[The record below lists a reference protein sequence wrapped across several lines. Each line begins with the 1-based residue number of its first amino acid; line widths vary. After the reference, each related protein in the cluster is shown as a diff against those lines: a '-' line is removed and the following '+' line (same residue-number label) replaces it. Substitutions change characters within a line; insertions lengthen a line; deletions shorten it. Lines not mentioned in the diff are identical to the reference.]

1 MEVRGTRGL
10 CESEC
15 SGGHVVLGPIKETV
29 QGLLTR
35 PRRAGV
41 LGGLA
46 GSIFYKE

>member
-41 LGGLA
+41 TRRACRVHLL
-46 GSIFYKE
+46 